1 MVKAHC
7 DQAREELFDH
17 VGKRQLG
24 VMKSGYEV
32 SVHQVR
38 ELSEMCIRDGEV
50 IIIIDYSNAFNA
62 CNRSTL
68 IKLVANHLPELATF
82 AYWLY
87 SEEAEL
93 VLSNGQ
99 SILSSEGGQRCC
111 GLTNL
116 LLALPMEYVM

>member
-7 DQAREELFDH
+7 NQAREELFDH

-24 VMKSGYEV
+24 VKKSGYEV

-38 ELSEMCIRDGEV
+38 ELSEMCIRDGKE

-99 SILSSEGGQRCC
+99 SILSSEVGQQGC
-111 GLTNL
+111 GLINL
-116 LLALPMEYVM
+116 LVALHME

>member
-1 MVKAHC
+1 
-7 DQAREELFDH
+7 
-17 VGKRQLG
+17 
-24 VMKSGYEV
+24 
-32 SVHQVR
+32 
-38 ELSEMCIRDGEV
+38 MCIRDGEV
-50 IIIIDYSNAFNA
+50 ILKIDYSNAFNA

-68 IKLVANHLPELATF
+68 IKLVANHLPEVATF

-99 SILSSEGGQRCC
+99 SILSSEGGQQGC

-116 LLALPMEYVM
+116 LFALPMES

>member
-1 MVKAHC
+1 M
-7 DQAREELFDH
+7 
-17 VGKRQLG
+17 G

-32 SVHQVR
+32 GVHLVR
-38 ELSEMCIRDGEV
+38 ELSEICIRDGEV
-50 IIIIDYSNAFNA
+50 ILIIDFSNAFNA

-99 SILSSEGGQRCC
+99 SILSSEVGQQGC
-111 GLTNL
+111 GLINL
-116 LLALPMEYVM
+116 LVALHME

>member
-24 VMKSGYEV
+24 AMKC
-32 SVHQVR
+32 
-38 ELSEMCIRDGEV
+38 L
-50 IIIIDYSNAFNA
+50 
-62 CNRSTL
+62 
-68 IKLVANHLPELATF
+68 LVVF
-82 AYWLY
+82 R
-87 SEEAEL
+87 EAEL

-99 SILSSEGGQRCC
+99 SILSSEGGQQGC

-116 LLALPMEYVM
+116 LLALPMEYVMW

>member
-99 SILSSEGGQRCC
+99 SILSSEVGQQGC
-111 GLTNL
+111 GLINL
-116 LLALPMEYVM
+116 LVAMHME